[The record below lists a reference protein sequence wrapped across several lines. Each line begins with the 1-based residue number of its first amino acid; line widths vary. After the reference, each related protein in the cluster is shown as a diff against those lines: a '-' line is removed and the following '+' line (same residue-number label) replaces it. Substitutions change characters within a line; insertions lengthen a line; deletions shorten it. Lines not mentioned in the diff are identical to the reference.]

1 MYVYEAI
8 ICFRMVDV
16 VWVIFLLGRGYSL
29 AQVGLAEGVYH
40 VTSMIFEVPSGM
52 AADLFGRKRTLA
64 LSGIAG
70 MCSGMFMAADGWAG
84 WIYLGMIFS
93 ALSLN
98 LASGT
103 EEAITYDSLLASG
116 CADRYSKIRSNM
128 SVVGRIFSA
137 LSCTMSPVAIAL
149 GYRYTYFISVI
160 LNLLAVFC
168 VLALREPV
176 VTMEQQKR
184 QSYRLS
190 ETGKRLKKH
199 VFDTFSFIWKHP
211 WTMGKLF
218 ANAAVACPC
227 YLIMMYLQKH
237 LVNCGWP
244 QSWIGM
250 PMLLIPLSGAIGAWL
265 AAENRMGLF
274 RTMLLCG
281 ILGGAGTCL
290 TGSRT
295 LGIVLLGACVVRVCE
310 GFAEIVV
317 SENVNREFTSD
328 QRATLISVDSMM
340 YSVLMVVASPVT
352 GVLGSH
358 YSVSVIFYVLGG
370 TLLIAAVVLGILY
383 TVFRGGQRHTSFK
396 QGRINE

>member
-1 MYVYEAI
+1 
-8 ICFRMVDV
+8 
-16 VWVIFLLGRGYSL
+16 
-29 AQVGLAEGVYH
+29 
-40 VTSMIFEVPSGM
+40 
-52 AADLFGRKRTLA
+52 
-64 LSGIAG
+64 
-70 MCSGMFMAADGWAG
+70 
-84 WIYLGMIFS
+84 
-93 ALSLN
+93 
-98 LASGT
+98 
-103 EEAITYDSLLASG
+103 
-116 CADRYSKIRSNM
+116 
-128 SVVGRIFSA
+128 
-137 LSCTMSPVAIAL
+137 
-149 GYRYTYFISVI
+149 
-160 LNLLAVFC
+160 
-168 VLALREPV
+168 
-176 VTMEQQKR
+176 
-184 QSYRLS
+184 
-190 ETGKRLKKH
+190 
-199 VFDTFSFIWKHP
+199 
-211 WTMGKLF
+211 MGKLF

-227 YLIMMYLQKH
+227 YLIMMYLQEH

-295 LGIVLLGACVVRVCE
+295 LGMVLFGACVVRVCE

-383 TVFRGGQRHTSFK
+383 TAFRRGQRHTSFK
-396 QGRINE
+396 RGRINE